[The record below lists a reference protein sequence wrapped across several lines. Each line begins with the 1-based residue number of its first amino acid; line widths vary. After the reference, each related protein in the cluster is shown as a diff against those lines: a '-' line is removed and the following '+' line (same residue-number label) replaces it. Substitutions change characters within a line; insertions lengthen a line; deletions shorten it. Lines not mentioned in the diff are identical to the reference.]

1 MREVIE
7 RASGFSR
14 FLLPFNRSEYRLQGR
29 RGIARCSIARSGIAI
44 ALALL
49 VTSVSGCG
57 GSSGSDDPP
66 EGPEGPVVT
75 PESGDVTEL
84 SADGVAVSGS
94 VPNGES
100 VFFSIP
106 PGSQIV
112 LTTQSGDADLYLYP
126 DSNFSNDNI
135 VCAASLPYIEDSCH
149 SDEARIAR
157 VYGST
162 DSDFQIYATYDCT
175 VSSQNRWVD
184 REMRDYYLFYDRVPS
199 LNLDDYSSPEALIR
213 DLRVNDLDPFSGIR
227 DAAQAVEL
235 IEEGGFFGMGFRWRR
250 DANGDFRVLR
260 VHSDSPMGRAGVKR
274 SDIIVSINGVDWGDL
289 DTETYNS
296 FVGTRDNPLP
306 TTWVFRDSDTGE
318 TRSVELTSAVYT
330 VNTVLHSQVITHP
343 QYDGGIGYLV
353 FEQFLSPS
361 EAELDRVLGAFQ
373 QSGINDLILDLRYN
387 GGGLTRIARKLM
399 SQIAGPGT
407 DDQLLIEYQ
416 HNNKYTALNYERRFE
431 PQSIQLDLKRLV
443 VLTTSATASAS
454 EIVINSLRPYID
466 VVIVGDTTSGKPYIS
481 IGREF
486 CGKRI
491 SAMSAQGVNANG
503 VNVFNGLSADCSA
516 SDDVTRDFGV
526 ETGGVIEG
534 MVKSGADYLVFGTCN
549 TPVLTKRSIAQS
561 EPAFDPEAPN
571 LPGAIGY

>member
-1 MREVIE
+1 M
-7 RASGFSR
+7 
-14 FLLPFNRSEYRLQGR
+14 
-29 RGIARCSIARSGIAI
+29 
-44 ALALL
+44 
-49 VTSVSGCG
+49 
-57 GSSGSDDPP
+57 
-66 EGPEGPVVT
+66 
-75 PESGDVTEL
+75 
-84 SADGVAVSGS
+84 
-94 VPNGES
+94 
-100 VFFSIP
+100 
-106 PGSQIV
+106 
-112 LTTQSGDADLYLYP
+112 
-126 DSNFSNDNI
+126 
-135 VCAASLPYIEDSCH
+135 
-149 SDEARIAR
+149 
-157 VYGST
+157 
-162 DSDFQIYATYDCT
+162 
-175 VSSQNRWVD
+175 
-184 REMRDYYLFYDRVPS
+184 
-199 LNLDDYSSPEALIR
+199 
-213 DLRVNDLDPFSGIR
+213 
-227 DAAQAVEL
+227 
-235 IEEGGFFGMGFRWRR
+235 
-250 DANGDFRVLR
+250 
-260 VHSDSPMGRAGVKR
+260 
-274 SDIIVSINGVDWGDL
+274 
-289 DTETYNS
+289 
-296 FVGTRDNPLP
+296 
-306 TTWVFRDSDTGE
+306 FRDSDTGE
-318 TRSVELTSAVYT
+318 ARSVELTSAVYT

-466 VVIVGDTTSGKPYIS
+466 VVIVGDTTFGKPYIS

-503 VNVFNGLSADCSA
+503 VSVFNGLSADCSA

-549 TPVLTKRSIAQS
+549 SPVLTKRSIAQS

>member
-1 MREVIE
+1 MREV
-7 RASGFSR
+7 SH
-14 FLLPFNRSEYRLQGR
+14 SEIRGR
-29 RGIARCSIARSGIAI
+29 RGIAVM
-44 ALALL
+44 LALL
-49 VTSVSGCG
+49 LATLSGCG
-57 GSSGSDDPP
+57 GSSGSGNPPEEP
-66 EGPEGPVVT
+66 EGPTVT
-75 PESGDVTEL
+75 PESGDVTAL
-84 SADGVAVSGS
+84 SADGAALSGFVSSGDS
-94 VPNGES
+94 A
-100 VFFSIP
+100 FFSIP

-112 LTTQSGDADLYLYP
+112 LTTVSGDADLYLYP
-126 DSNFSNDNI
+126 DQNFSNDNI
-135 VCAASLPYIEDSCH
+135 VCAASLPYIEDSCQN
-149 SDEARIAR
+149 DEATIAR

-162 DSDFQIYATYDCT
+162 DSDFQIYATYDCS
-175 VSSQNRWVD
+175 VASQNRWVD
-184 REMRDYYLFYDRVPS
+184 REMRDYYLFYDRVPT

-250 DANGDFRVLR
+250 DANDDIRVLR
-260 VHSDSPMGRAGVKR
+260 VHEDSPMGRAGVRR
-274 SDIIVSINGVDWGDL
+274 SDIIESVNGVAWDDL
-289 DTETYNS
+289 DTETYNN

-306 TTWVFRDSDTGE
+306 TTWVFRDSDTNE
-318 TRSVELTSAVYT
+318 ARSVELTAAVYT
-330 VNTVLHSQVITHP
+330 VNTVLHSQIITHP

-361 EAELDRVLGAFQ
+361 EAELDRVLSDFQ
-373 QSGINDLILDLRYN
+373 QRGINDLILDLRYN

-416 HNNKYTALNYERRFE
+416 HNDKYTALNYERRFE

-443 VLTTSATASAS
+443 VLTTGSTASAS

-466 VVIVGDTTSGKPYIS
+466 VVIVGDTTAGKPYIS

-491 SAMSAQGVNANG
+491 NAMTAQGVNASG
-503 VNVFNGLSADCSA
+503 DNVFNGLSADCLGT
-516 SDDVTRDFGV
+516 DDLTRDFGV
-526 ETGGVIEG
+526 ETGGPIEG

-549 TPVLTKRSIAQS
+549 TPVLTKRSVTQS
-561 EPAFDPEAPN
+561 VPAFDPEAPN